1 MDWLEVIAFPLQE
14 SLVNKTMGLDA
25 ILLLDIIAQQ
35 LMRSIQWRLAIV
47 LQMIQLTVYLI
58 LDNFVIKLKIWQV
71 VISITT
77 RNYVKL

>member
-47 LQMIQLTVYLI
+47 LQKIQLTVYLI
-58 LDNFVIKLKIWQV
+58 LDNFVIKLQIWQV

>member
-1 MDWLEVIAFPLQE
+1 MNWLEVIAFPLQE

-58 LDNFVIKLKIWQV
+58 LDNFVIKLQIWQV

>member
-58 LDNFVIKLKIWQV
+58 LDNFVIKLQIWQV

>member
-1 MDWLEVIAFPLQE
+1 MDWLEAIAYPLQE

-58 LDNFVIKLKIWQV
+58 LDNFVIKLKI
-71 VISITT
+71 
-77 RNYVKL
+77 

>member
-58 LDNFVIKLKIWQV
+58 LDNFVIKLKI
-71 VISITT
+71 
-77 RNYVKL
+77 

>member
-35 LMRSIQWRLAIV
+35 LIRSIQWRLAIV

-58 LDNFVIKLKIWQV
+58 LDNFVIKLQIWQV

>member
-1 MDWLEVIAFPLQE
+1 MDWLEAIVYPLQE

-58 LDNFVIKLKIWQV
+58 LDNFVIKLQIWQV

>member
-1 MDWLEVIAFPLQE
+1 MNWLEVIAFPLQE